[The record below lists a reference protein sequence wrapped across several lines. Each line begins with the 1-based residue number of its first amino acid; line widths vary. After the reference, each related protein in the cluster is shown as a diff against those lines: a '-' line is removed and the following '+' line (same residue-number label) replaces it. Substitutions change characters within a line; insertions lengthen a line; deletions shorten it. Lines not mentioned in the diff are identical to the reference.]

1 MGPKRDN
8 EKFNPFPGL
17 RPFAPEESD
26 LFFGREGESEEV
38 LGKLLK
44 NRFVTVIGAS
54 GSGKSSLIYCGIL
67 PKVRKQKITESS
79 SWRIISFRPGN
90 DPFGNLAEAISDDI
104 SSSGQQSVDTNTIL
118 SELRDNPEGITAAV
132 KKFLIKSEE
141 RVLIVVDQF
150 EEIFRYSSL
159 GKANAMIAPA
169 ARFIDFLV
177 NAVNQ
182 SAVNVYT
189 IVTMRSDFIGECAH
203 YQGLTQLIN
212 NSNYLVPHMGTENY
226 RKAIEGP
233 VKYAGAKIDPKL
245 VEILLRDIGDRTDQL
260 PVLQHAM
267 MRTWSHWSE
276 LDEPDQPISKTDYD
290 SVGTMSDAMSLH
302 ANEAYEELSLR
313 GKEICEMMFKTL
325 TEKGSDNKGLRHP
338 SRVPDIKSIAGCT
351 SEELFEVVEKFRI
364 PSRSFITPRQ
374 NVPLNDESIIDLSH
388 ESLMRLWDRLR
399 EWVDDEASS
408 VQMYLRL
415 SEASAMYQ
423 QGKTSLWRPPDLQLA
438 INWRDQHK
446 PTLTWAQR
454 YNPAFERAMVYL
466 RTSEKEYLD
475 EEENKI
481 RLQKKQMK
489 RARIVA
495 MILGTAA
502 IISVGF
508 MLFAFVQKIA
518 ADRQTILAE
527 QRKAEAEIQ
536 KAIADSTAIVATE
549 QRSIADSN
557 AIVASQRAE
566 EARQQKEIA
575 DGQRS
580 LAVKNATEAMRQQKI
595 AEEQSDS
602 AKRASLRAD
611 QNAKVATEQKNAAL
625 RLRMLSIGKSMSIKS
640 LQATGQKDLQTLLAY
655 QAYLFNKNNGGL
667 ENDADIYS
675 GLYNVAREYGSSTYK
690 SFKGHNGE
698 IRSIAYV
705 PGKNEFYTSGTDG
718 QVLKWSL
725 DSKEQSLQIVYSGT
739 DIIEVLAV
747 SPDASWLA
755 LGSGN
760 AKIKMIPLKGSNI
773 STYEMAGHTGKI
785 KSLIFSYDG
794 KYLYSAS
801 LDGKVLKWDL
811 AARTSKDV
819 SNGSL
824 VISSIDI
831 SSKGR
836 YLAGIAK
843 DKEKADKEANYVVV
857 WDPENKS
864 DNFRL
869 ETTGKNIKV
878 IRFNPD
884 NNILAIGDINGNVEL
899 WDVNL
904 RKKISEVKAH
914 SAQIND
920 IQFNT
925 TLKQM
930 ATASND
936 KTLKLFNIK
945 DPADLT
951 EPPITFSDNEGFVLV
966 MQFSPDGQLI
976 VSGAYEGSE
985 NLKSRPSHVD
995 YLVKDICNIV
1005 SRNMTQE
1012 EWNTYVGKDIP
1023 LEKTCTEKNYSIKV
1037 NAIK

>member
-1 MGPKRDN
+1 MGSKLDN
-8 EKFNPFPGL
+8 KNFNPFPGL

-26 LFFGREGESEEV
+26 LFFGREEESEEV
-38 LGKLLK
+38 LGKLIK

-54 GSGKSSLIYCGIL
+54 GSGKSSLIYCGVL
-67 PKVRKQKITESS
+67 PKVRNLKENNSS
-79 SWRIISFRPGN
+79 GWRIITFRPGN
-90 DPFGNLAEAISDDI
+90 DPFGNLADAISEDVSASGYDKIDRNIII
-104 SSSGQQSVDTNTIL
+104 SEFYN
-118 SELRDNPEGITAAV
+118 NPEGIAATI
-132 KKFLIKSEE
+132 KKFLLKPNE
-141 RVLIVVDQF
+141 RALLVVDQF
-150 EEIFRYSSL
+150 EELFRYSSL
-159 GKANAMIAPA
+159 GKADALITPA
-169 ARFIDFLV
+169 ARFVDFMV

-182 SAVNVYT
+182 SAVDVFT

-212 NSNYLVPHMGTENY
+212 NSNYLVPHMGRENY
-226 RKAIEGP
+226 REAIEGP

-245 VEILLRDIGDRTDQL
+245 VEILLSDIGDRTDQL

-267 MRTWSHWSE
+267 MRTWNHWRE
-276 LDEPDQPISKTDYD
+276 LDDTDNPIAKTDYD

-302 ANEAYEELSLR
+302 ANEAFEELSLR
-313 GKEICEMMFKTL
+313 GKEICEMMFKTI

-338 SRVPDIKSIAGCT
+338 SGVETIKSIAACT

-399 EWVDDEASS
+399 GWVDDEASS

-466 RTSEKEYLD
+466 RTSEKEYLE

-481 RLQKKQMK
+481 RLQKRQMK
-489 RARIVA
+489 RTKIVA
-495 MILGTAA
+495 TILGVAA
-502 IISVGF
+502 IISMGF

-527 QRKAEAEIQ
+527 QRKTEALKQ
-536 KAIADSTAIVATE
+536 KSIADSTSVVATE
-549 QRSIADSN
+549 QRSLAVTNATIAE
-557 AIVASQRAE
+557 QRAE

-575 DGQRS
+575 DNQR
-580 LAVKNATEAMRQQKI
+580 VKADKSAAEAIRQQNI
-595 AEEQSDS
+595 AIIQSDS
-602 AKRASLRAD
+602 AKRARVRAD
-611 QNAKVATEQKNAAL
+611 ENAKLATEQKNAAL

-640 LQATGQKDLQTLLAY
+640 IQAQGQKELQTLLAY
-655 QAYLFNKNNGGL
+655 QAYIFNKNNSGL
-667 ENDADIYS
+667 ENDADIYA
-675 GLYNVAREYGSSTYK
+675 GLYNVARLYGGLNYK

-698 IRSIAYV
+698 IRSIAFI
-705 PGKNEFYTSGTDG
+705 PGKNEFYTSGSDG
-718 QVLKWSL
+718 QVLKWAV
-725 DSKEQSLQIVYSGT
+725 DSKEQTIQIVYSGS

-755 LGSGN
+755 CGSGN
-760 AKIKMIPLKGSNI
+760 SVIKMIPLKGNN
-773 STYEMAGHTGKI
+773 AGFDMSGHKGKI
-785 KSLIFSYDG
+785 KSLIFSFDG

-811 AARTSKDV
+811 AARTSTNV
-819 SNGSL
+819 SDGSMS
-824 VISSIDI
+824 ITSIDI
-831 SSKGR
+831 SSNNK
-836 YLAGIAK
+836 YLAGISS
-843 DKEKADKEANYVVV
+843 DGNVVV
-857 WDPENKS
+857 WSPDNKS
-864 DNFRL
+864 DKFRI

-878 IRFNPD
+878 VRFNPE
-884 NNILAIGDINGNVEL
+884 NNILAIGDVNGNVEL
-899 WDVNL
+899 WDISL
-904 RKKISEVKAH
+904 KKKISEVKAH

-936 KTLKLFNIK
+936 KTVKIFNIK

-951 EPPITFSDNEGFVLV
+951 EPPITFTDNEGFVLV

-976 VSGAYEGSE
+976 ISGAYEGSQ
-985 NLKSRPSHVD
+985 NLVGRPSHVD
-995 YLVKDICNIV
+995 YLVRDICKGV
-1005 SRNMTQE
+1005 TRNMTQE
-1012 EWNTYVGKDIP
+1012 EWNLYVGKDIP
-1023 LEKTCTEKNYSIKV
+1023 LEKTCPDISSAVKITPIK
-1037 NAIK
+1037 